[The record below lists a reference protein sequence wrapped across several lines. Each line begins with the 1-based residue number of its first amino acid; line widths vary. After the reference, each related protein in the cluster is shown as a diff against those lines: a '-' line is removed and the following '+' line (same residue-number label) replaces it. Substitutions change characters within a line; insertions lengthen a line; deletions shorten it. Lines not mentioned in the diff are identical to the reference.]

1 MVAPAL
7 QDRLMHFALQSVV
20 TAWGRVQ
27 YRQAGPTDAVRTCV
41 LLHGIGSGSA
51 SWLAQLEADSVSADT
66 QVLAWEA
73 PGYGESH
80 ALPAAQ
86 PLAADYAQRMW
97 AWLDAMNVGSA
108 VTLVGHSL
116 GAIMAASAA
125 AMQPK
130 RVQLLVLL
138 APAQGY
144 GAASE
149 TLRAQKRDDRLRL
162 LESLGPAGMAQQRA
176 HAMLSAHATPDQLAF
191 VRSVMA
197 QVRVAGYTQATHLLA
212 HSDLLAD
219 LKQWSGPV
227 QVASARADTIT
238 PAAGCLSVAQA
249 CHVPWLDLGDAGH
262 ACPLEAADAVNAL
275 LALPTTDKAH
285 A

>member
-1 MVAPAL
+1 MVALAL
-7 QDRLMHFALQSVV
+7 QDRLTHFALQSVDTV
-20 TAWGRVQ
+20 YGRVQ
-27 YRQAGPTDAVRTCV
+27 YRQAGPEDAVRTCV

-51 SWLAQLEADSVSADT
+51 SWLAQLEAASVSADT

-80 ALPAAQ
+80 AMPAAQ
-86 PLAADYAQRMW
+86 PLAADYAQRIW
-97 AWLDAMNVGSA
+97 AWLDAIEVDGV

-125 AMQPK
+125 TLQPK
-130 RVQLLVLL
+130 RVHQLVLL

-144 GAASE
+144 GAASQ

-162 LESLGPAGMAQQRA
+162 LDSLGPAGMAQQRA
-176 HAMLSAHATPDQLAF
+176 HAMLSAHASPDQLAF

-197 QVRVAGYTQATHLLA
+197 QVHVDGYTQATHLLA
-212 HSDLLAD
+212 HADLLAD
-219 LKQWSGPV
+219 LKQWTGRV
-227 QVASARADTIT
+227 LVASARADAIT
-238 PAAGCLSVAQA
+238 PAASCQNVAHA
-249 CHVPWLDLGDAGH
+249 CHVPWHDLGEAGH
-262 ACPLEAADAVNAL
+262 ACPLEAAAAVNAL
-275 LALPTTDKAH
+275 LELPTTDKAH